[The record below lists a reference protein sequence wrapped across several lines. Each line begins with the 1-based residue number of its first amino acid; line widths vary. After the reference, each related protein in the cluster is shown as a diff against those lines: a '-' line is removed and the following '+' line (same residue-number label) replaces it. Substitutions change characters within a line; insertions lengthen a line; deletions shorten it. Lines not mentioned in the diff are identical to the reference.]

1 MFENLSEKL
10 QGLTKR
16 LRGMG
21 RISEDNI
28 GEAMRDVRLALL
40 EADVNFKVV
49 GGFINDVTARAVGRD
64 VLGSLTPGQQIVK
77 IVNDELVHLMGNE
90 HSKIDLS
97 PNPPT
102 VLMMVGLQGSG
113 KTTASGKLARHFKND
128 GHNPL
133 LVAADIY
140 RPAAIRQ
147 LEILGEEL
155 GVAVFSPGKRDKP
168 VKISRQAV
176 KGASGG
182 ANDIVIIDTAGRL
195 HVDKEMMGEL
205 EGIKKA
211 ISPHEILFVADA
223 MTGQDAVNVATQ
235 FNDQLEIDGVILT
248 KMDGDARGGAALSIK
263 SVVGK
268 PIKFVGTGE
277 KLDAL
282 EAFHPDRMAS
292 RILGMGDIVT
302 LAEKAEEAFDEKKAL
317 ELEQKIRKQK
327 FTLEDFQDQLQQIKN
342 MGPLDELMGMIP
354 GMPNLKGAQVDEKQL
369 VYTEAIIQSMT
380 PGERQDPHV
389 IDGSRRRRIAS
400 GSGTSVERVNMLL
413 KQFDQMKKMM
423 RGAMGVDVRSAGR
436 NRIKPKRRKKK
447 GKKRRGSPPIKRGV
461 DKIDRR
467 GG

>member
-10 QGLTKR
+10 QGLTKK

-28 GEAMRDVRLALL
+28 RESMRDIRFALL
-40 EADVNFKVV
+40 EADVNFKVA
-49 GGFINDVTARAVGRD
+49 GQFINDVTAKAVGRD
-64 VLGSLTPGQQIVK
+64 VIGSLTPGQQVVK
-77 IVNDELVHLMGNE
+77 IVQDELVHLMGDE
-90 HSKIDLS
+90 LSKIVLS

-113 KTTASGKLARHFKND
+113 KTTAAGKLARHFKD
-128 GHNPL
+128 EGHSPL
-133 LVAADIY
+133 LVAADVY

-147 LEILGEEL
+147 LELLGEQV
-155 GVAVFSPGKRDKP
+155 GVPVFSRGEKEKP

-176 KGASGG
+176 KQAGG
-182 ANDIVIIDTAGRL
+182 GTNDIVIIDTAGRL
-195 HVDKEMMGEL
+195 HVDKEMMKEL

-235 FNDQLEIDGVILT
+235 FNDQLEIGGVILT

-302 LAEKAEEAFDEKKAL
+302 LVEKAEEAFDEKKAL

-327 FTLEDFQDQLQQIKN
+327 FTLEDFQDQLQQIKS
-342 MGPLDELMGMIP
+342 MGPLDQLIGMVP

-380 PGERQDPHV
+380 PGERQDPHIV
-389 IDGSRRRRIAS
+389 DGSRRRRIAV

-423 RGAMGVDVRSAGR
+423 RGAMGVEVGSSGR
-436 NRIKPKRRKKK
+436 NRMKPKRRKKK
-447 GKKRRGSPPIKRGV
+447 GKKKR
-461 DKIDRR
+461 
-467 GG
+467 